1 MAEQT
6 IEQIAISIRRATP
19 RQAARVGLVALAA
32 LVVFALLLSAG
43 KAIAPFVLGLVVA
56 YLMWPLVNRLDKKMP
71 RWAAI
76 LIAYAIAAL
85 GIGLFLVFIVPPLIG
100 QIQRLILSIPRAEDW
115 PHLAQDITKWYEA
128 TIPADLQ
135 APISSIFK
143 MVLPELQKNM
153 GEIVRGAGGW
163 LASRLTQVFSAIAF
177 VFGLLIIPIWLF
189 YFLMDVRR
197 AKTSLN
203 RILDY
208 RIRADF
214 WHVWRLIDRSLSAYI
229 RGQLTLGVIVGVA
242 AGVGMALLDF
252 IPGIEIDY
260 ILVLAIWAGFGELVP
275 MIGAMLGA
283 VPAVIVTLFVGG
295 PAAALAVAGLFFVI
309 QFSEN
314 NILVPRIVGQSVG
327 VHPAI
332 LMVSLVVFGQAL
344 GLIGIVLAAPIT
356 AIFRD
361 VYFYTYRR
369 LSGKTAH
376 EAMRSLTP

>member
-1 MAEQT
+1 
-6 IEQIAISIRRATP
+6 
-19 RQAARVGLVALAA
+19 
-32 LVVFALLLSAG
+32 
-43 KAIAPFVLGLVVA
+43 VLGLVVA
-56 YLMWPLVNRLDKKMP
+56 YLMWPLVNRLDRKMP

-76 LIAYAIAAL
+76 LVVYVIAAL
-85 GIGLFLVFIVPPLIG
+85 GIVLFFVFIVPPLLV
-100 QIQRLILSIPRAEDW
+100 QIQRLVLAIPHAEDW

-128 TIPADLQ
+128 TIPPDLQ
-135 APISSIFK
+135 APVSSLLR
-143 MVLPELQKNM
+143 MLVPELQKNA

-163 LASRLTQVFSAIAF
+163 LASRLAQVFSALAF

-214 WHVWRLIDRSLSAYI
+214 WNTWRLIDRSLSAYI
-229 RGQLTLGVIVGVA
+229 RGQLTLGVIVGTA
-242 AGVGMALLDF
+242 AGVGMAILDF
-252 IPGIEIDY
+252 LPGIEIDY
-260 ILVLAIWAGFGELVP
+260 ILVLAIWAGFAELIP

-295 PAAALAVAGLFFVI
+295 PVAALAVVALFFVI
-309 QFSEN
+309 QFLEN

-332 LMVSLVVFGQAL
+332 LMVSLVVFGAAL
-344 GLIGIVLAAPIT
+344 GLIGVVLAAPIT
-356 AIFRD
+356 AILRD
-361 VYFYTYRR
+361 VYLYAYRR
-369 LSGKTAH
+369 LSGNSAH
-376 EAMRSLTP
+376 EAFLKIKN